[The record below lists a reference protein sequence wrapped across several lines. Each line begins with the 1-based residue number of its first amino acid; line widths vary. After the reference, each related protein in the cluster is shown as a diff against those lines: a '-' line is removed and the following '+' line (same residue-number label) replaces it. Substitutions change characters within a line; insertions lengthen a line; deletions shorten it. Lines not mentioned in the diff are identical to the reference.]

1 MSILSIISLL
11 SGLAFFLFGMALMG
25 NALKQ
30 AAGNKMELILGR
42 LAPTH
47 SKGVLLGTFVTAIIQ
62 SSSATSIM
70 VVSFVT
76 SGIMGLGQ
84 AISVIMGAN
93 IGTTATGWL
102 LTLADMGGSGN
113 ISKYFSTTVIFGIV
127 AIIGIFLY
135 MGCKSSGKKN
145 VGVILLAL
153 SVLMSGMKAMSSAMN
168 PLQESEAFMSTLAAV
183 SNPVIC
189 IILGIAVTA
198 LVQSCSASIGIL
210 QALSMNG
217 VIPYSVAIPTV
228 VGMSIGACVPVLIS
242 AIGANKNGKRTAL
255 SYLYFNL
262 IGGAVF
268 MAMYIIVG
276 STPAGKSFF
285 AGITNSMGIAIVNT
299 VFKVFS
305 VIILFPFIK
314 QLEKLV
320 CITIKDSKG
329 EAQVNV
335 LDDRLLDYPAL
346 AIEQS
351 IKVIRNMAELSQ
363 SNLSTSI
370 ELFSK
375 FDKKKYDRLMRDE
388 DEVDH
393 CEDKLSA
400 FIVKLTAKPLSFYE
414 TRQTAKFLHCMTDIE
429 RMSDH
434 ASNMAE
440 LSEKLNS
447 EGLAFS
453 KQAATEIS
461 ICFDAVSEIVDI
473 TMNALV
479 NDDLDLA
486 YHVEPLEEVIDALTE
501 DLKQRHINRIQ
512 QSVCSL
518 DISFVFNDCINN
530 LERVAD
536 HCSNIAISVIEL
548 HNVNALEAHDYLRSL
563 KQGDSAQF
571 KQYIKEYQTKYSN
584 RLMCLEN
591 AAVGAV

>member
-1 MSILSIISLL
+1 MSVLSIISLL

-25 NALKQ
+25 EALKK
-30 AAGNKMELILGR
+30 AAGNKLELILGR

-47 SKGVLLGTFVTAIIQ
+47 LKGVLLGTFVTAIIQ

-70 VVSFVT
+70 VVSFVS

-102 LTLADMGGSGN
+102 LTLADMGGGGG
-113 ISKYFSTTVIFGIV
+113 ISKYFSTTVIFGVV
-127 AIIGIFLY
+127 AIIGIALY
-135 MGCKSSGKKN
+135 IGCKSSGKKN
-145 VGVILLAL
+145 LGVILLAL
-153 SVLMSGMKAMSSAMN
+153 SVLMSGMKAMSAAMT
-168 PLQESEAFMSTLAAV
+168 PLQESEVFMSALTAV
-183 SNPVIC
+183 SNPFIC

-217 VIPYSVAIPTV
+217 VIPYSIAIPTV

-242 AIGANKNGKRTAL
+242 AVGASKNGRRTAL

-262 IGGAVF
+262 IGGGIF
-268 MAMYIIVG
+268 MACYFIVS
-276 STPAGKSFF
+276 STASGGAFLSN
-285 AGITNSMGIAIVNT
+285 ITNSMGIAVVNS

-305 VIILFPFIK
+305 VVILFPFIN

-320 CITIKDSKG
+320 RLTVRDSRG
-329 EAQVNV
+329 EAQVNM

-346 AIEQS
+346 AIEQGQK
-351 IKVIRNMAELSQ
+351 IIMTMAELAQ

-375 FDKKKYDRLMRDE
+375 FDKKKYERLMRDE
-388 DEVDH
+388 DEVDS

-400 FIVKLTAKPLSFYE
+400 FVVKLTSKPLTFYE

-440 LSEKLNS
+440 LAEKLNS
-447 EGLAFS
+447 QGLSFS
-453 KQAATEIS
+453 KQAAAEIS
-461 ICFDAVSEIVDI
+461 ICFDAVCEIVDM
-473 TMNALV
+473 TKTALI
-479 NDDLDLA
+479 NDDLVLA
-486 YHVEPLEEVIDALTE
+486 RRVEPLEEIIDALTE

-512 QSVCSL
+512 KNVCSL
-518 DISFVFNDCINN
+518 EISFIFNDCINN

-548 HNVNALEAHDYLRSL
+548 HNDAPIEAHDYLRSL
-563 KQGDSAQF
+563 KQGDSQQF
-571 KQYIKEYQTKYSN
+571 KEYKSEYQTKYSN
-584 RLMCLEN
+584 RLKGLEQSF
-591 AAVGAV
+591 